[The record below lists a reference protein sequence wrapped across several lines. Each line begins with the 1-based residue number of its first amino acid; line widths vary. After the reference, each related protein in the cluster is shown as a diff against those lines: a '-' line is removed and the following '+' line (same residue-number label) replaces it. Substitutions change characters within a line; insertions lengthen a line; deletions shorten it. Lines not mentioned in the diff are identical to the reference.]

1 MARTRSYLNR
11 LNGWEQAIAAVEARE
26 EELPHLA
33 LRLPKL
39 REFLAVARS
48 LSVQQLS
55 LTASKQ
61 DASRRLRQT
70 IRKGETLMDF
80 MRTGAREH
88 FGNSSEI
95 LVEFGVQPFR
105 GRPRPEDETPTPPS
119 PETPGPEATEPS
131 PPVPESS
138 K

>member
-11 LNGWEQAIAAVEARE
+11 LNGWEQAIAAIEAHVD
-26 EELPHLA
+26 ELPQLA
-33 LRLPKL
+33 LMLPRL
-39 REFLAVARS
+39 REFLAAARS
-48 LSVQQLS
+48 FSVQQHS

-61 DASRRLRQT
+61 DASRKLRQT

-80 MRTGAREH
+80 VRTGAREH

-119 PETPGPEATEPS
+119 PETPGPEVTEPS